1 MVRRVLGDLSIAVL
15 SATIAVLLILVSG
28 PFAVLHPIKGVW
40 TELERVGVSDASV
53 RLPGLRSQVK
63 VVYDGRL
70 VPHVYAADELDA
82 FRALGYVHARDR
94 LWQMDVQRRLASGRL
109 SEIVGEAGL
118 RTDALMRVIGLH
130 RSAKA
135 TAEWLRANHPEVH
148 SVLVAYSEG
157 VNAAIEEMRT
167 SGKMPLMFKLLNYEP
182 EPWRPEDSLVW
193 ARFMAWTLTG
203 FWYPL
208 LLTALAVKLGPSEAM
223 KLYPVRHYYI
233 ENVTVVPGDGSIGR
247 LRLGADPDLLERL
260 NWFEEWATGVD
271 LTDKE
276 LAGRLFEFI
285 NSISGLAGFG
295 RLDVGSNNW
304 VVSPRLSATGGPML
318 ADDPHL
324 SLNLPSVWYEVH
336 LVTGELTVRGV
347 TLPGVPFVIIGFNEH
362 VAWGLTNSQIGVTD
376 FYLEKVRGNQY
387 FFKGEWRELRRLEE
401 TIRVRGRGERVI
413 TVNLTVHGPVFHHN
427 GVYVSMKWTAI
438 SGFNDDGSGV
448 TRESVAAYRVMR
460 ARSLAEVVEALRYW
474 DVPSQNWAVIDKHG
488 NYGIVV
494 PGLFPYRTV
503 RLPTGESIKVIGSR
517 SILNGTGAHEWEG
530 FVPYEHVPMTI
541 NPARGFAAAPNQQT
555 AGRLYPYYILA
566 GWYDPG
572 ARAQRI
578 HALLASKGSHSI
590 EDFMAYQND
599 VHLWFA
605 ASTVPKLLEL
615 SAGFEGLTDP
625 ERRALE
631 ELRRWDYKMRRDSVA
646 PAIWWAWFSALY
658 EESFAARFREL
669 GLSSSYLPLESTM
682 VWLIHNEPQSYW
694 FGGDL
699 RRVARSALSRAV
711 EWLRANLGPDPGG
724 WTWGRIHRLRVGHL
738 SSLDAFSIGPLS
750 HDGASGTLMNAG
762 FPYDLRVL
770 ERKVYVTTGPSWK
783 MVVTFV
789 DGRPIAY
796 GVYPGGQSE
805 SPVSE
810 FYSDS
815 FDEWYG
821 YRYHLLEVPRRPEE
835 VRERLMVLTIS
846 G

>member
-1 MVRRVLGDLSIAVL
+1 MT
-15 SATIAVLLILVSG
+15 ATISVLLVLVSG

-40 TELERVGVSDASV
+40 TELERVEVSDASV

-70 VPHVYAADELDA
+70 VPHVFAADELDA

-118 RTDALMRVIGLH
+118 RTDTLMRVIGLQ
-130 RSAKA
+130 RSARA
-135 TAEWLRANHPEVH
+135 TAEWLRTNHPDVH
-148 SVLVAYSEG
+148 SVLIAYSEG
-157 VNAAIEEMRT
+157 VNAAIEEMKT
-167 SGKMPLMFKLLNYEP
+167 SGRLPLMFKLLNYEP
-182 EPWRPEDSLVW
+182 ELWKPEDSLVW

-208 LLTALAVKLGPSEAM
+208 LSTALAVKLGPSEAM

-233 ENVTVVPGDGSIGR
+233 ENVTVVPGDGSIGG
-247 LRLGADPDLLERL
+247 LRLGADPDLLDKL

-271 LTDKE
+271 FTDKE
-276 LAGRLFEFI
+276 LARRLFEFV
-285 NSISGLAGFG
+285 NAVSGVAGFG

-336 LVTGELTVRGV
+336 LVTGELNVRGV

-387 FFKGEWRELRRLEE
+387 SFKGEWREMRRLEE
-401 TIRVRGRGERVI
+401 TIRVRGGGERVI

-555 AGRLYPYYILA
+555 AGSLYPYYILA

-578 HALLASKGSHSI
+578 HALLASKELHSV
-590 EDFMAYQND
+590 EDFMRYQND
-599 VHLWFA
+599 VYLWFA
-605 ASTVPKLLEL
+605 ASTVPRLLEL
-615 SAGFEGLTDP
+615 AVGFDGLTSL
-625 ERRALE
+625 ERSALE
-631 ELRRWDYKMRRDSVA
+631 ELRRWDHRMSRGSVA
-646 PAIWWAWFSALY
+646 PTLWWAWFSALY
-658 EESFAARFREL
+658 DEAFTKRFRER
-669 GLSSSYLPLESTM
+669 GLSRSYLPPESTL
-682 VWLIHNEPQSYW
+682 VWLIHEEPNSSW

-699 RRVARSALSRAV
+699 RRTARAAFTRAL
-711 EWLRANLGPDPGG
+711 EWLTSTFGPDLTG
-724 WTWGRIHRLRVGHL
+724 WTWGKVHRLRVGHL
-738 SSLDAFSIGPLS
+738 SSSETLSIGPLP

-762 FPYDLRVL
+762 FPYDLDAVGR
-770 ERKVYVTTGPSWK
+770 RVYVTTGPSWK
-783 MVVTFV
+783 MIVSFV
-789 DGRPIAY
+789 DGRPLAY
-796 GVYPGGQSE
+796 GVLPGGQSD
-805 SPVSE
+805 SPLSD

-815 FDEWYG
+815 FDEWYE
-821 YRYHLLEVPRRPEE
+821 YRYHVLGFPRSPEE
-835 VRERLMVLTIS
+835 VSDRLMVLTLS